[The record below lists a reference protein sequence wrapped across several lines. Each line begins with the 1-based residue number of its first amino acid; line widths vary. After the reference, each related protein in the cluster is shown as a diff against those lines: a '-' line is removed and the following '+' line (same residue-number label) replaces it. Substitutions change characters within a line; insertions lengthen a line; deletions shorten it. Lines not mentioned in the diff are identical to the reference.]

1 MLVRPLIGEAAD
13 VPSPRTSW
21 SVYSKKELA
30 TWQRCHETLRADA
43 QAYVPSAAS
52 RLVLIGDSITESWR
66 GTSYGRAVP
75 RTHGVQSVLSETIAT
90 RWPSPLALGI
100 AADCTQHLLWRMRQ
114 GELSAAMKE
123 GPRLIF
129 VMLIGTNNLGRGH
142 SVAETVRGVVACAS
156 HVLNATRGKLL
167 VNAVLP
173 RGDRRKRGPARKR
186 GTSFLPDIRHVNAGV
201 NESVSTSL
209 RAAFPGRAHYVDC
222 GSPFLLREGRGA
234 LARELRATS
243 LKQASGD
250 EVVDRTLMPDRV
262 HPNAAGHRLWA
273 RCLQSKLEAIDN

>member
-13 VPSPRTSW
+13 VASPRTSW
-21 SVYSKKELA
+21 SVYNKKELA
-30 TWQRCHETLRADA
+30 TWQRCHETLRTDA
-43 QAYVPSAAS
+43 QAYVPGAAS

-75 RTHGVQSVLSETIAT
+75 RTNGVPGVLSETLAT
-90 RWPSPLALGI
+90 RWPAPLALGI
-100 AADCTQHLLWRMRQ
+100 AADCTQHLLWRMAH
-114 GELSAAMKE
+114 GELSAAMKS

-142 SVAETVRGVVACAS
+142 SVAETVRGIVACAN
-156 HVLNATRGKLL
+156 HVLNATRGKLI

-173 RGDRRKRGPARKR
+173 RGDRRKRGPSRKR

-201 NESVSTSL
+201 NQNVSTSL
-209 RAAFPGRAHYVDC
+209 SAAYPGRAHYVDC
-222 GSPFLLREGRGA
+222 GSPFLLREGRA
-234 LARELRATS
+234 LRATS
-243 LKQASGD
+243 LNQASGG
-250 EVVDRTLMPDRV
+250 ELVDRTLMPDRL

-273 RCLQSKLEAIDN
+273 RCLQSKLEAIDK